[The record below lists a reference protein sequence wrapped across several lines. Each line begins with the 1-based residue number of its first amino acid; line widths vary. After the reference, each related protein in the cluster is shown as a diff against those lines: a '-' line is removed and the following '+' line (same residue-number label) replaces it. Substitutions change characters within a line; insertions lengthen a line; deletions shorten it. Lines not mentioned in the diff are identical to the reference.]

1 MFKEFRGAGGLKEIV
16 TMVGEAQASKGF
28 KFVASTPPEVCR
40 RCKLFGVCMGK
51 LVPGRVY
58 EVVEVRDKQ
67 HYCELYE
74 GKVRVAKVAEAPMEV
89 LVKAQ
94 FAVEGAI
101 ISFMYDECRERGC
114 TLRGYCMPEGI
125 AKGTKVKMISI
136 LEDVSE
142 LALCGKNLR
151 KVLVVAL
158 D

>member
-1 MFKEFRGAGGLKEIV
+1 MKEIV
-16 TMVGEAQASKGF
+16 TMVGEAQAFKGF

-40 RCKLFGVCMGK
+40 RCKLFGVCMGR

-74 GKVRVAKVAEAPMEV
+74 GKVRVAKVFEAPIEV

-101 ISFMYDECRERGC
+101 ISFMHDECMEKGC
-114 TLRGYCMPEGI
+114 RLKGYCMPEGI
-125 AKGTKVKMISI
+125 PRGTKVKII
-136 LEDVSE
+136 NVLEDLSE